1 MLKNKL
7 MSILLILSI
16 ITISALA
23 LGCTSQSPSTT
34 PIVAVTPTAAPI
46 SGTITVT
53 GSTSVGPYAGE
64 LATMFEQKYPGTMVS
79 VIQVGS
85 GPGIQAVI
93 NGTTDIGMS
102 SRALTSAEA
111 ANGLTTWKICD
122 DGIAIIV
129 NNNNSLTNLSSS
141 QIKDIYA
148 GNITNWQ
155 QVGGSNMPIMVVTRE
170 VGSGT
175 RDGFQSLIMGST
187 NISASA
193 ITQSSTGGLLSYVA
207 GDPSSIGYLSFGSV
221 DNSIKALKV
230 DGIAPSIATIK
241 DKSYKLQRPF
251 LYVTKGTPNAVA
263 QAFINYTLGTDG
275 QAYLAKQNLVTQ

>member
-1 MLKNKL
+1 M
-7 MSILLILSI
+7 
-16 ITISALA
+16 

-34 PIVAVTPTAAPI
+34 PNVAVTPTAAPI
-46 SGTITVT
+46 SGSINVT

-79 VIQVGS
+79 VVQVGS

-102 SRALTSAEA
+102 SRVLTSAEA
-111 ANGLTTWKICD
+111 AKGLTSWKICD

-141 QIKDIYA
+141 QIKDIYS

-187 NISASA
+187 NISTGA
-193 ITQSSTGGLLSYVA
+193 ITQTSTGAVLSYVA
-207 GDPSSIGYLSFGSV
+207 GDPSSIGYISFGSV
-221 DNSIKALKV
+221 DNSVKALKV
-230 DGIAPSIATIK
+230 DGVAPSIATIK

-251 LYVTKGTPNAVA
+251 LYVTMGTPNAVA

-275 QAYLAKQNLVTQ
+275 QAYLAKQNLVTL

>member
-1 MLKNKL
+1 MLYKKL
-7 MSILLILSI
+7 VSALFIFVI
-16 ITISALA
+16 ITISAFA

-34 PIVAVTPTAAPI
+34 PTTTVTPTAAPI
-46 SGTITVT
+46 SGSINVT

-102 SRALTSAEA
+102 SRALTSAESA
-111 ANGLTTWKICD
+111 KGLTSWKICD

-129 NNNNSLTNLSSS
+129 NNNVSLTNLSSS
-141 QIKDIYA
+141 QIKDIFA

-155 QVGGSNMPIMVVTRE
+155 QVGGSNTPIMVVTRE

-175 RDGFQSLIMGST
+175 RDGFQTLIMGST
-187 NISASA
+187 NITTGA
-193 ITQSSTGGLLSYVA
+193 ITLSSTGAVITYVA
-207 GDPSSIGYLSFGSV
+207 GDPNTIGYISFGSME
-221 DNSIKALKV
+221 NSVKALEV
-230 DGIAPSIATIK
+230 DGVTPSITTIK

-251 LYVTKGTPNAVA
+251 LYVTNGIPNAIA
-263 QAFINYTLGTDG
+263 QAFIDYTLGTYG
-275 QAYLAKQNLVTQ
+275 QAYLAKQNLVTL

>member
-1 MLKNKL
+1 MLNKKSVSTL
-7 MSILLILSI
+7 FIFVI
-16 ITISALA
+16 IIISALV

-34 PIVAVTPTAAPI
+34 PTATVTPTPAPI
-46 SGTITVT
+46 SGSINVT

-64 LATMFEQKYPGTMVS
+64 LATMFEQKYPGTMVN

-102 SRALTSAEA
+102 SRILNSAEA
-111 ANGLTTWKICD
+111 AKGLTTWKICD

-141 QIKDIYA
+141 QIKDIYD

-155 QVGGSNMPIMVVTRE
+155 QIGGSNMPIMVVTRE

-175 RDGFQSLIMGST
+175 RDGFTSLIMGSA
-187 NISASA
+187 NISTSA
-193 ITQSSTGGLLSYVA
+193 ITQSSTGALLSYVA
-207 GDPSSIGYLSFGSV
+207 GDPSSIGYISYGSV
-221 DNSIKALKV
+221 DNSVKALKV
-230 DGIAPSIATIK
+230 DGVAPSLATIK

-251 LYVTKGTPNAVA
+251 LYVTNGTPNAVA

-275 QAYLAKQNLVTQ
+275 QAYLAKQNLVTL

>member
-1 MLKNKL
+1 MLNKKL
-7 MSILLILSI
+7 VSALFIFVI
-16 ITISALA
+16 ITISAFA

-34 PIVAVTPTAAPI
+34 PTTAVTPTAAPI
-46 SGTITVT
+46 SGSINVT

-111 ANGLTTWKICD
+111 AKGLTTWKICD

-155 QVGGSNMPIMVVTRE
+155 QVGGSNTPIMVVTRE

-187 NISASA
+187 NITTGA
-193 ITQSSTGGLLSYVA
+193 ITQSSTGAVITYVA
-207 GDPSSIGYLSFGSV
+207 GDPNSIGYISFGSME
-221 DNSIKALKV
+221 NSVKALEV
-230 DGIAPSIATIK
+230 DGVTPSIATIK

-251 LYVTKGTPNAVA
+251 LYVTNGTPNAVA

-275 QAYLAKQNLVTQ
+275 QAYLAKQNLVTL

>member
-1 MLKNKL
+1 MFKNKL
-7 MSILLILSI
+7 ISILLILSI

-34 PIVAVTPTAAPI
+34 PTVTVTPTAAPI
-46 SGTITVT
+46 SGTINVT

-102 SRALTSAEA
+102 SRTLTSAEA
-111 ANGLTTWKICD
+111 ANGLMTWKICD

-155 QVGGSNMPIMVVTRE
+155 QVGGSNTPIMVVTRE

-193 ITQSSTGGLLSYVA
+193 ITQSSTGALLSYVA
-207 GDPSSIGYLSFGSV
+207 GDPSSIGYLSYGSV
-221 DNSIKALKV
+221 DNSVKALKV

-275 QAYLAKQNLVTQ
+275 QAYLAKQNLVTL